1 MAGGYD
7 YEISVGGV
15 MLDTIV
21 PKARF
26 IKYTAGMKRGSNLEI
41 PYQHGV
47 HFVPDKYFT
56 DSDVMLEV
64 FLPSDSHDAGAEALS
79 LIQIHFAAQDE
90 VLIAQVDPYRGAIQ
104 ARVGLETEPV
114 PTQNDFVYL
123 FGLSNASG
131 FWEDV
136 TASTATSAN
145 PPSVTTGG
153 DRPIDDMILTAAGPG
168 FLEHTDELGQVS
180 RIDIEA
186 GAGAGTYVVD
196 CGLGTIKKAGVDQDE
211 FLVVNQP
218 WWMKWSPGVA
228 QSFTSDVAWSA
239 SWRNKW
245 A

>member
-1 MAGGYD
+1 MATHD
-7 YEISVGGV
+7 YLITVGGTA
-15 MLDTIV
+15 LSTIV
-21 PKARF
+21 PTSRF

-41 PYQHGV
+41 PYQHGM
-47 HFVPDKYFT
+47 HYVPDKYFS

-64 FLPSDSHDAGAEALS
+64 FLPSDTVDAGAEALS
-79 LIQIHFAAQDE
+79 LIQFMFAAQGE
-90 VLIAQVDPYRGAIQ
+90 VLVGQTDPYRGVIQ
-104 ARVGLETEPV
+104 ARTELQTEPV

-136 TASTATSAN
+136 TASTAASAS

-153 DRPIDDMILTAAGPG
+153 DRPIDDMILTAAGTG
-168 FLEHTDELGQVS
+168 FIEHTDSLSQVS
-180 RIDIEA
+180 RIEIDA
-186 GAGAGTYVVD
+186 AAGAGTYVVD

-211 FLVVNQP
+211 FLIVNQP
-218 WWMKWSPGVA
+218 WWMKWQPGVA
-228 QSFTSDVAWSA
+228 QSFTSNVAWSA